1 MILLSWIAVAITLIS
16 STSILIARNWRI
28 SLVWLAAQY
37 LAMFILLL
45 SHAPLGTALV
55 KLIAGWVSCAVI
67 GMTRSSLPNN
77 PAGQGIWPRARLF
90 RLFAAGA
97 VGVIVVGIAPSVNHI
112 MADVGAAVVSGALLL
127 AGIGLLHLGMTSRIL
142 RVAQGLLTTLAGFE
156 ILYAA
161 VEGSALITAALAAIT
176 LGIALVGAYLM
187 IASRSIPVEAS

>member
-1 MILLSWIAVAITLIS
+1 MVLLSWIAVAIILIS

-28 SLVWLAAQY
+28 SVAWLAVQY

-45 SHAPLGTALV
+45 SHAPLGMALV
-55 KLIAGWVSCAVI
+55 KLIAGWVSCAII
-67 GMTRSSLPNN
+67 GMTRSGLPNN

-97 VGVIVVGIAPSVNHI
+97 VGVIVVGVVPSVNHI
-112 MADVGAAVVSGALLL
+112 MADAGAAVASGALLL
-127 AGIGLLHLGMTSRIL
+127 AGIGMLHLGMTSRIL
-142 RVAQGLLTTLAGFE
+142 RVTQGLLTTLAGFE

-187 IASRSIPVEAS
+187 IASRSIPAETS